1 MCVLISAPI
10 SPPSLVPRR
19 GHQPPS
25 VLSLPHMARM
35 VPIMLGPSPHSAATA
50 PSTFC
55 CCQLLPT
62 SRTVSWAR
70 CQGTVNLT
78 LWAEVAVTALAPS
91 FPPPGILI
99 KRHKMPS
106 PTSQPPNLSEQ
117 KRDSSFSE
125 HLLYIPSL
133 PSFVIY
139 LSQRYYYPS
148 IIIFYGGG

>member
-1 MCVLISAPI
+1 MCSHLCTHITPIPGPPPWPPAAFSPQPPPHGTHGARHARALPPQCCHCPAHFLLPPAAAYQEDCVLGQMPGDGASDLVGRGGCDSFSPI
-10 SPPSLVPRR
+10 L
-19 GHQPPS
+19 
-25 VLSLPHMARM
+25 
-35 VPIMLGPSPHSAATA
+35 
-50 PSTFC
+50 
-55 CCQLLPT
+55 
-62 SRTVSWAR
+62 
-70 CQGTVNLT
+70 
-78 LWAEVAVTALAPS
+78 
-91 FPPPGILI
+91 PPPGILI